1 MKPGS
6 PIERSHRDPD
16 APAHGALARLG
27 AFLVL
32 DRLDWVMTLVAAI
45 VLAAGGLFLSIA
57 WQAGPQVA
65 VRHAQYAAFT
75 GHADATIVESWLALD
90 VDTARIA
97 SAENWRASARA
108 TPCVTIELP
117 GEWDAGR
124 RRGLCGNTLGFSDA
138 YDVPFLHEM
147 SPHVP
152 FVWMRDTRG
161 FAVTELRLS
170 PQALAWLDLSRAD
183 TFMHRKW
190 PAKTALAWLKLEL
203 DRPIDQAIA
212 GWSAPAPLIRVD
224 YDPNH
229 PEVQLPHALIEARL
243 AHRPSWVLPIVIGV
257 IGIALWIGGM
267 MLLPAMGNF
276 NVPGRVVLTLLPL
289 VTLPWW
295 GERFP
300 QALRVFSAPL
310 AEVAGDMFDDIDP
323 LDRFASTDPQ
333 DALLAHGVRIA
344 WHAGGGPYADTFGRL
359 PFTPPAASFAS
370 ADRALE
376 ALAASAT
383 ESLRALPPGERA
395 EFFERVRRDKLLDL
409 RAAGLIAVPAA
420 REALIDADTDPRVRN
435 AARAFLVEWT
445 TSPTEEPDPH
455 LPALDERRAL
465 RDALA
470 DVPVPEIANMV
481 RHP

>member
-1 MKPGS
+1 MKHGS
-6 PIERSHRDPD
+6 PTEPPHRDAD
-16 APAHGALARLG
+16 APAQTALARAG
-27 AFLVL
+27 MFLVT
-32 DRLDWVMTLVAAI
+32 DRLNWLMTLVAAF
-45 VLAAGGLFLSIA
+45 VLAAGGLFLSVA

-90 VDTARIA
+90 IDTARIV
-97 SAENWRASARA
+97 SADNWRASARA

-117 GEWDAGR
+117 GEWSAGR
-124 RRGLCGNTLGFSDA
+124 RRGLCGNAFGFSDA

-147 SPHVP
+147 SPNVP
-152 FVWMRDTRG
+152 FVWMRDARG
-161 FAVTELRLS
+161 FAVTELRVS
-170 PQALAWLDLSRAD
+170 PQALVWLDLNPAD

-212 GWSAPAPLIRVD
+212 GWTAPQPIIKVD
-224 YDPNH
+224 YDPKH
-229 PEVQLPHALIEARL
+229 PEVQWPHALIEARL
-243 AHRPSWVLPIVIGV
+243 AQRPSWVLPTVIGA
-257 IGIALWIGGM
+257 IGVALWIGGM

-276 NVPGRVVLTLLPL
+276 NLPGRVVFTLLPL

-295 GERFP
+295 GDRFP
-300 QALRVFSAPL
+300 QALRIFSAPL
-310 AEVAGDMFDDIDP
+310 AEVVGDMFNDIDP

-333 DALLAHGVRIA
+333 DTLLAHGTRIA
-344 WHAGGGPYADTFGRL
+344 WHAGSGPYADTFGRL
-359 PFTPPAASFAS
+359 TFTAPAVPVAS

-376 ALAASAT
+376 ALAARAT
-383 ESLRALPPGERA
+383 ESLRALPPDERA
-395 EFFERVRRDKLLDL
+395 EFFKRLRRDKMFDL
-409 RAAGLIAVPAA
+409 RAAGLVALPAA
-420 REALIDADTDPRVRN
+420 REALVSADTDPGVRS
-435 AARAFLVEWT
+435 AARDFLVEWT

-455 LPALDERRAL
+455 LPALDARRKL
-465 RDALA
+465 HDALA